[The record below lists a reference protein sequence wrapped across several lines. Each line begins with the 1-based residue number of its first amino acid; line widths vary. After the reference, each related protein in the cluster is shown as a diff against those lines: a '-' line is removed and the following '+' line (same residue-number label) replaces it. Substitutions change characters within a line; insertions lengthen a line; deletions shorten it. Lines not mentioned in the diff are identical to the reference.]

1 MLARRGQVH
10 GAGCFEGGRVSPAT
24 PCTPTHRA
32 PNVVARPHDAGAGSE
47 SRGRGWAT
55 PGGGLDAPTRVH
67 RRPPAFGAPVVG
79 ALPALRPV
87 EGVRA
92 RRAGRRDR
100 LSRRRGGEWPPPPR
114 RLPPAPRPPRRV
126 VRIGEERA
134 REPGLRLRHAAHRAL
149 GLDDARAPRPEP
161 DPAAVPRDVPHD
173 EALAPL
179 ARGPH
184 LPLHQQEERGVHARR
199 RGVALG
205 PPRVPPRPD
214 RPLLTSTRLLADGVA
229 WEMYAVTADA

>member
-1 MLARRGQVH
+1 MRKRAGSWSARTASAWRGRRQSADTSAIAAATRSCGRWSVGSTLSGGLACLRDKGKCTAAAAVRPGSR
-10 GAGCFEGGRVSPAT
+10 EGGR
-24 PCTPTHRA
+24 
-32 PNVVARPHDAGAGSE
+32 
-47 SRGRGWAT
+47 
-55 PGGGLDAPTRVH
+55 
-67 RRPPAFGAPVVG
+67 
-79 ALPALRPV
+79 
-87 EGVRA
+87 
-92 RRAGRRDR
+92 
-100 LSRRRGGEWPPPPR
+100 EWPPPPR
-114 RLPPAPRPPRRV
+114 RLPHAPRPPRRV
-126 VRIGEERA
+126 VRAGEERA

-161 DPAAVPRDVPHD
+161 DPAALPRDVPHD

-199 RGVALG
+199 CGVALG